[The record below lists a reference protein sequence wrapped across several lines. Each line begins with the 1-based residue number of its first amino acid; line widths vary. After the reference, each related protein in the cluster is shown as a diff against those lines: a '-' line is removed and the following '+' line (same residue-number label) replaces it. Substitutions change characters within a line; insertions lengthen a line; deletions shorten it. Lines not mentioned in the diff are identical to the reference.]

1 VAAVQV
7 ADHLQKLVAVE
18 VRLADRPD
26 FSGIH
31 F

>member
-1 VAAVQV
+1 MAVQV

-18 VRLADRPD
+18 VGLAHRPD